1 MKIHKELKQRSE
13 AWLKL
18 RASKISWTKLATVMA
33 WPAAQKTLQYE
44 LLAETISPIEEIY
57 TTEAMQRGIDLE
69 PTGLY
74 KTWLAIGKEL
84 TEVWLIEKDDFTIL
98 SPDSVVFEED
108 GTIKEAVELKCL
120 AAKKQVRYM
129 LMESFADVYKYEKQ
143 YYWQVVH
150 YFLVIDTLEK
160 VTFSLYNP
168 DIWDKDKQLH
178 LITVTRQELQSD
190 IDKAEKQL
198 TSFKQDFNKLKDLLN
213 NEKK

>member
-1 MKIHKELKQRSE
+1 
-13 AWLKL
+13 
-18 RASKISWTKLATVMA
+18 
-33 WPAAQKTLQYE
+33 
-44 LLAETISPIEEIY
+44 
-57 TTEAMQRGIDLE
+57 
-69 PTGLY
+69 
-74 KTWLAIGKEL
+74 
-84 TEVWLIEKDDFTIL
+84 
-98 SPDSVVFEED
+98 
-108 GTIKEAVELKCL
+108 
-120 AAKKQVRYM
+120 
-129 LMESFADVYKYEKQ
+129 MESFADVYKYEKQ